1 MSRPLTLLALVWA
14 PFLSIFVFASQGDT
28 SALHITS
35 HLLALALLTS
45 LVAVRRVLRL
55 DPLSATTGAGIAL

>member
-1 MSRPLTLLALVWA
+1 MPAV
-14 PFLSIFVFASQGDT
+14 
-28 SALHITS
+28 ITS
-35 HLLALALLTS
+35 VVVLALALLTS